1 MRIALVPRRALLILP
16 FALGAARADDGFTS
30 EAARQRAAEQA
41 RLREQR
47 LARERELEAR
57 RRVDRELERRRDL
70 TGDQIRRWEE
80 QRQQRVWGRTVPW

>member
-1 MRIALVPRRALLILP
+1 MTPRRALLALLLP
-16 FALGAARADDGFTS
+16 GRGARAGDGFTS

-41 RLREQR
+41 RLRDQR

-80 QRQQRVWGRTVPW
+80 DRQRRVWGRTVPW